1 MPTSGIGFDG
11 PKAEDI
17 DAAIEAC
24 DACYPAVPATSF
36 LTRSVCGASANV
48 LWPPNFGRA
57 DTACFVLTPD
67 EPANGA

>member
-17 DAAIEAC
+17 DAAIEAR

-36 LTRSVCGASANV
+36 LTRSVCGASTNV
-48 LWPPNFGRA
+48 LWPPRA
-57 DTACFVLTPD
+57 DTACFALTSD
-67 EPANGA
+67 EPANGV